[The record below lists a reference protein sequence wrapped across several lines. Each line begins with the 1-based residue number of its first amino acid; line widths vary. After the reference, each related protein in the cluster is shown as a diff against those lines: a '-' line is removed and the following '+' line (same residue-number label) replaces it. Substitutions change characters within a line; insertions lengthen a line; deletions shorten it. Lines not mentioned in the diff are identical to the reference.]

1 MTKRSKRYR
10 SAAELVEKGKRYP
23 LSDAIQLLQQLPKPK
38 FDESVTLCVR
48 LGIDQRK
55 SDQNVRGA

>member
-10 SAAELVEKGKRYP
+10 EAAEHIEKGKRYA
-23 LSDAIQLLQQLPKPK
+23 LSDAVQLLQQLPRSK

-48 LGIDQRK
+48 LGIDPRK
-55 SDQNVRGA
+55 SDQNVRC